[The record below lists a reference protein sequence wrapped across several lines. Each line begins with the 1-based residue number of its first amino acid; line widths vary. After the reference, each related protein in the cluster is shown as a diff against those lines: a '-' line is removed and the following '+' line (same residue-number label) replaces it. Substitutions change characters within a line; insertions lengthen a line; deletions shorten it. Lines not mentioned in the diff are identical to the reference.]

1 MLEVIEQ
8 VAKDEAFD
16 LEKFDITSDESI
28 FEKYK
33 NEIPVLTIN
42 GRKAF
47 KARATAAELKKKIG
61 KARELASKLAADDE
75 PMLELTD
82 NVPVRPPRL
91 IAAALIVA
99 TIGGFGYFVNEGLAS
114 ARTGRQSL
122 TAELLTIQPRD
133 ETPIPFAL
141 ESLDGKKVSLDS
153 LKDKIVFLNFWAT
166 WCPPCVEEM
175 PSLKR
180 LHEKIGGRDDFV
192 MLLVSAD
199 ESWEP
204 VKKFFG
210 DDKVP
215 FTVLLDANGQIAKQ
229 YGTTKFPETFMVIDG
244 RVRSFIMGP
253 RDWDTWFARAY
264 VESFFEGR

>member
-82 NVPVRPPRL
+82 VTKYYGALAAVRDVSF
-91 IAAALIVA
+91 AARP
-99 TIGGFGYFVNEGLAS
+99 GE
-114 ARTGRQSL
+114 
-122 TAELLTIQPRD
+122 
-133 ETPIPFAL
+133 
-141 ESLDGKKVSLDS
+141 
-153 LKDKIVFLNFWAT
+153 
-166 WCPPCVEEM
+166 
-175 PSLKR
+175 
-180 LHEKIGGRDDFV
+180 
-192 MLLVSAD
+192 
-199 ESWEP
+199 
-204 VKKFFG
+204 
-210 DDKVP
+210 
-215 FTVLLDANGQIAKQ
+215 VLG
-229 YGTTKFPETFMVIDG
+229 
-244 RVRSFIMGP
+244 
-253 RDWDTWFARAY
+253 
-264 VESFFEGR
+264 